1 MRHVTCS
8 TIMFLLLSGLAW
20 GPPAMGD
27 SIYTI
32 EDPDV
37 DFEVIDYDPW
47 DGLGDIGPFFTFN
60 DALIGTVGEARSM
73 AEFDLSGFAVPPGE
87 FISDAMFEVRITAID
102 VFGMGVDGDIP
113 SGMAVDGY
121 IGNGIDELSDF
132 EAGDGNL
139 LDSLPISDP
148 QVGDVL
154 RFSVTPFI
162 ADLVN
167 ASETWAGLT
176 LRAESFGGLMFEEG
190 QGYPRLTIQTAV
202 PEPGTL
208 ALCGLAGLLLLRRR
222 GAA

>member
-1 MRHVTCS
+1 MKYAIGS
-8 TIMFLLLSGLAW
+8 AIGFLLLSGFAW
-20 GPPAMGD
+20 GPPAMAD
-27 SIYTI
+27 SIFTI

-47 DGLGDIGPFFTFN
+47 DGHGDVGPFYTFN
-60 DALIGTVGEARSM
+60 DALIGTEGEIRSM
-73 AEFDLSGFAVPPGE
+73 AEFDLSGFTVPPGE
-87 FISDAMFEVRITAID
+87 FISDAMFEVRITTID

-113 SGMAVDGY
+113 SGLAVDGY
-121 IGNGIDELSDF
+121 LGNGVDELSDF
-132 EAGDGNL
+132 EAGDGNQ

-148 QVGDVL
+148 QIGDIL

-162 ADLVN
+162 TDLVN
-167 ASETWAGLT
+167 AGETWAGLT

-208 ALCGLAGLLLLRRR
+208 ALCGLAGILLLRRR
-222 GAA
+222 SAA